1 MMRHH
6 TSRGAAGVALLVAVL
21 LTAGCAGPKQ
31 DLDVGVSEVASD
43 IVLGAP
49 GKVPA
54 PALAPVPL
62 PPNGLPV
69 ALPPTVVGLPQ
80 PPPLPEPVPFV
91 PPVTCP
97 SAPPLSVPKLVAPND
112 VTLPPAAAT

>member
-1 MMRHH
+1 MMRHS
-6 TSRGAAGVALLVAVL
+6 TSRGATGVALLAVVL

-49 GKVPA
+49 GKAPSAGLA
-54 PALAPVPL
+54 PAPL

-80 PPPLPEPVPFV
+80 PPPLPERVPFV

-97 SAPPLSVPKLVAPND
+97 AAAPLSVP
-112 VTLPPAAAT
+112 